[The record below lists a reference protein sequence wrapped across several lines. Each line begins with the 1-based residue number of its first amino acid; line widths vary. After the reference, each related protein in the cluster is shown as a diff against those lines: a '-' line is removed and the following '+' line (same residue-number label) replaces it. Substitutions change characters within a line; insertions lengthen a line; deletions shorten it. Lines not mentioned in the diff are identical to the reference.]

1 MLDLRVILPYIL
13 VMAGVTYLSRVL
25 SFSFFRKKI
34 RSRFLLSF
42 LSYLPYAVLSA
53 LTFPAVFR
61 STGSAGTAIA
71 GTAAALLLAYFKMP
85 LIVVA
90 LAASA
95 AAFLSSF
102 FLS

>member
-1 MLDLRVILPYIL
+1 MSDLRAILPYIL
-13 VMAGVTYLSRVL
+13 VMAGVTYLSRMIP
-25 SFSFFRKKI
+25 FSFFRKKI
-34 RSRFLLSF
+34 KNRFLLSF
-42 LSYLPYAVLSA
+42 LFYLPYAVLSA
-53 LTFPAVFR
+53 LTFPAVFYA
-61 STGSAGTAIA
+61 TGNVGTALA
-71 GTAAALLLAYFKMP
+71 GTAAALLLAYLKMP